1 MNRPVHVA
9 ITRTV
14 KSGCEASF
22 EKAVLKFFAHSQ
34 EAESTLGAQL
44 LRPLTGTQSRTY
56 GILRSF
62 ASERDREAFYQS
74 EHFQRWQTEVAPL
87 VEGDYSRHELNG
99 LEAFFNEPAR
109 IQDPPL
115 WKMAVVTWLGVW
127 PTVFAVSS
135 IGGRWLLSG
144 WPFWL
149 AVGIETLAVVAI
161 LTWGVMPVLTRWFKP
176 WLTSAA
182 GSAPSKGTHH
192 ET

>member
-22 EKAVLKFFAHSQ
+22 EKAVLKFFAQSQ
-34 EAESTLGAQL
+34 KQEPTLGAQL
-44 LRPLTGTQSRTY
+44 LRPLQGTQSRTY

-62 ASERDREAFYQS
+62 DSEQDRETFYES
-74 EHFQRWQTEVAPL
+74 EDFQRWQKEVAPL
-87 VEGDYSRHELNG
+87 VEGTYSRRELNG
-99 LEAFFNEPAR
+99 LEAFFDQPTH
-109 IQDPPL
+109 IQEPPL

-127 PTVFAVSS
+127 PTVFTVSS
-135 IGGRWLLSG
+135 LGGRWLLSG

-161 LTWGVMPVLTRWFKP
+161 LTWGVMPVLTRWLKP
-176 WLTSAA
+176 WLTSPAGAA
-182 GSAPSKGTHH
+182 P
-192 ET
+192 